1 MPIRL
6 KVGDAAPDFALP
18 SQTGEPV
25 NLKDLTGRKEIV
37 LYFYPKDDSSG
48 CTAEACA
55 FRDSYEAFKERGAE
69 VVGVS
74 SDSIDS
80 HKDFASRNRL
90 PFVLLSDVDG
100 KVRKLYRASSAL
112 GLVPG
117 RVTYVI
123 DRRGVIR
130 HIFSS
135 QLSTKKHVDEAL
147 GTLEK
152 IQDAERGN
160 DLQHPKTG

>member
-1 MPIRL
+1 MRL
-6 KVGDAAPDFALP
+6 KVGDAAPDFTLP

-25 NLKDLTGRKEIV
+25 NLKDFIGRKEIV

-55 FRDSYEAFKERGAE
+55 FRDSYGVFKERGAE

-80 HKDFASRNRL
+80 HRGFASRNNL
-90 PFVLLSDVDG
+90 PFILLSDVDG
-100 KVRKLYRASSAL
+100 KVRKLYGTSSTF
-112 GLVPG
+112 GLIPG
-117 RVTYVI
+117 RVTYII
-123 DRRGVIR
+123 DRRGIVR

-135 QLSTKKHVDEAL
+135 QLNPKKHVEEAL
-147 GTLEK
+147 ETLKKVQE
-152 IQDAERGN
+152 AERGN
-160 DLQHPKTG
+160 DQQLPTSG

>member
-1 MPIRL
+1 LPTRT

-18 SQTGEPV
+18 SQTGELV
-25 NLKDLTGRKEIV
+25 NLKDLVGKKEIV

-55 FRDSYEAFKERGAE
+55 FRDSYAVFKERGAE

-80 HKDFASRNRL
+80 HKGFASRNSL
-90 PFVLLSDVDG
+90 PFILLSDVDG
-100 KVRKLYRASSAL
+100 KVRKLYGASSTF

-117 RVTYVI
+117 RVTYII
-123 DRRGVIR
+123 DRRGMVR

-135 QLSTKKHVDEAL
+135 QLNPKKHVEEAL
-147 GTLEK
+147 ETLEK
-152 IQDAERGN
+152 VQEVERGN
-160 DLQHPKTG
+160 DQ